1 MVNSPRA
8 GSFAEAAS
16 PRRGWA
22 INGDENSPAA
32 PAAPS
37 AAAPRIKRRLQ
48 SSHMTPSLERP
59 ARGRSLSL
67 AADTPLMLP
76 PCPRAAP
83 LIGEVTADGA
93 DAAARNRTSRRSC
106 YTLIRERRAASKRAP
121 AKRSGWRGEG
131 LSLLH
136 DIGDEDDAL
145 GVARLATR
153 MGRFGRDVEAI
164 AFLEHTGRLT
174 LYRKLEAAF
183 QHIGGFDSR
192 MRVSRHGHARLY
204 GRFHE

>member
-1 MVNSPRA
+1 MGDRWCRTRRPA
-8 GSFAEAAS
+8 GMGPPGVWVAS
-16 PRRGWA
+16 DSSAHSRSA
-22 INGDENSPAA
+22 IA
-32 PAAPS
+32 PAARKRPLP
-37 AAAPRIKRRLQ
+37 AAEIDGAEVSWRFR
-48 SSHMTPSLERP
+48 TE
-59 ARGRSLSL
+59 
-67 AADTPLMLP
+67 MLP

-93 DAAARNRTSRRSC
+93 DAAARNRTSRRSW

-121 AKRSGWRGEG
+121 AQRSGWRGEG

-192 MRVSRHGHARLY
+192 MRVSRDGHARLY